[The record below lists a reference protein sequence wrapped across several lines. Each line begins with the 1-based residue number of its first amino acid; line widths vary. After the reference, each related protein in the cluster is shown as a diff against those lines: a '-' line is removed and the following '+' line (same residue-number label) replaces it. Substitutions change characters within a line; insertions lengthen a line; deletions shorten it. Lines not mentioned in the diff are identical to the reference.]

1 MNTPSDDFV
10 LLWPVKPL
18 NLACDIRLLACP
30 PRLYFAAPKT
40 FLAVHNISQ
49 FWPRVNSARLAP
61 MVNKE
66 ERYVSLALR
75 FEMLAICTAFVF
87 LGAILLGAF

>member
-1 MNTPSDDFV
+1 
-10 LLWPVKPL
+10 
-18 NLACDIRLLACP
+18 
-30 PRLYFAAPKT
+30 
-40 FLAVHNISQ
+40 
-49 FWPRVNSARLAP
+49 

-66 ERYVSLALR
+66 EHYVSLALR